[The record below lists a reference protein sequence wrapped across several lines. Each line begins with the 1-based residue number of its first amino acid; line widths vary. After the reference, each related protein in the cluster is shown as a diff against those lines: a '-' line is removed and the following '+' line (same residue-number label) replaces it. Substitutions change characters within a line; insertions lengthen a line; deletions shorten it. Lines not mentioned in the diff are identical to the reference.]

1 MVQTLLGLL
10 RGPFFILINSKLILP
25 NYMLIANLWLNILS
39 VSLKVGEVLIADVLP
54 RLNDVGL
61 EDVVVGQKQGAQQPG
76 LGVHL
81 GQPGRHTAHEPYQY
95 FRVWK
100 ERVNF
105 LLSLSLFKSINNK
118 IVKDFENS
126 LKLKCLIWK
135 KQQHLPL
142 ELSTFFW
149 FIACTVKRLSF
160 RLFRFKID
168 QFVPFC
174 IFSIDFADFI
184 AKKDKLIN
192 FKSK

>member
-61 EDVVVGQKQGAQQPG
+61 GDVVVGQKQGAQQPG

-95 FRVWK
+95 FRIWK
-100 ERVNF
+100 ERVKL
-105 LLSLSLFKSINNK
+105 LLSLFLFKSINNK
-118 IVKDFENS
+118 IVKDVENS

-135 KQQHLPL
+135 KTYTTWTLN
-142 ELSTFFW
+142 FFSGY
-149 FIACTVKRLSF
+149 LD
-160 RLFRFKID
+160 L
-168 QFVPFC
+168 
-174 IFSIDFADFI
+174 
-184 AKKDKLIN
+184 KLIN
-192 FKSK
+192 LSLFAYFG